1 VGQLLDPRGAAET
14 HPSGSGGG
22 VVFETKL
29 RGYHPSP
36 EVLPRPRLSETL
48 AEARPA
54 LILLAAPPGFGKTTL
69 LGQWREL
76 DDRQFAWLT
85 ADSSDNDPFVFWAG
99 VVAAIRQVKRGF
111 RAAAEIALRS
121 ARVDVLDA
129 LVPLI
134 VHELEAIKGEIV
146 LVLDDYQLI
155 ENPACHE
162 SLAFFLEWKP
172 NTVEV
177 AVATRADPPIPIS
190 KLRATGELLEL
201 RAVDLC
207 FTAEEEA
214 TFLNDKLRLEL
225 APQTLGVLHDRTEGW
240 PAGVYLASLSLRNA
254 SDQAAFVDGF
264 GGSNRHVVDY
274 LTEVVLAMLD
284 AEQRDF
290 LVETS
295 ILRTICAPLCDAVTA
310 RGGSAEMLAELER
323 ANLFLIPLDD
333 HREWYRYHPL
343 FAGLL
348 QGRLAERGQGAAQ
361 ELHRRASAWL
371 ADAGYTEEA
380 VRHAIAVGEVE
391 TATNLVVEKWLS
403 HPLVHLGRG
412 EMVLQ
417 WLEPFPP
424 RAVREDRRLALV
436 NAWALSMLHRPEEA
450 DAALEIVETAAPD
463 EALPDGTSF
472 EAIVALLRACF
483 PRDNV
488 GRAME
493 AATQPPELES
503 RLSDWWQPTSLF
515 AGGWAQY
522 RAGQPED
529 ASRRLE
535 RAALLGGRLQQWLL
549 VSAAQGIL
557 ARIALAA
564 GEVEE
569 AEVWASEA
577 VNIVEARRLSEEPGS
592 GFAYVALGAVRA
604 RQGLVDQAAELI
616 ECGLVR
622 LRARGAQL
630 DLADALLVLAP
641 VQRALGTST
650 EARALVESA
659 KSLIEASPDPG
670 ILHDRLEDVARALT
684 PAHRR
689 IEGDSDL
696 TEREL
701 EVLRYLAEG
710 LPKRDIGKVLF
721 LSYNTIHSHT
731 KSIYQKLRVSSRQAA
746 IERARELGAL

>member
-1 VGQLLDPRGAAET
+1 M
-14 HPSGSGGG
+14 
-22 VVFETKL
+22 
-29 RGYHPSP
+29 
-36 EVLPRPRLSETL
+36 LPRPRLSETL
-48 AEARPA
+48 EEARPA
-54 LILLAAPPGFGKTTL
+54 LVLLAAPPGFGKTTL
-69 LGQWREL
+69 LGQWRAVDE
-76 DDRQFAWLT
+76 RPFGWLT

-99 VVAAIRQVKRGF
+99 VVEAIRQVKRTF
-111 RAAAEIALRS
+111 RGAAEIALRS
-121 ARVDVLDA
+121 SRVDVLDV

-162 SLAFFLEWKP
+162 ALVFFLDWKP
-172 NTVEV
+172 SNVEV
-177 AVATRADPPIPIS
+177 AVSTRADPPIPIS
-190 KLRATGELLEL
+190 KLRAAGELLEF

-225 APQTLGVLHDRTEGW
+225 APKTLGTLHDRTEGW
-240 PAGVYLASLSLRNA
+240 PAGIYLASLSLRNS
-254 SDQAAFVDGF
+254 SDRAAFVDGF

-274 LTEVVLAMLD
+274 LTEVVLGMLD
-284 AEQRDF
+284 ADRRDF
-290 LVETS
+290 LIETS

-310 RGGSAEMLAELER
+310 QGGSAEMLAELER

-348 QGRLAERGQGAAQ
+348 RGRLAEREPGAAQ
-361 ELHRRASAWL
+361 KLHRRAAAWL
-371 ADAGYTEEA
+371 AEAGYTDEA
-380 VRHAIAVGEVE
+380 VWHAIAAGEVE
-391 TATNLVVEKWLS
+391 TATNLVVDRWLS

-412 EMVLQ
+412 ETVLQ
-417 WLEPFPP
+417 WLEPIPS
-424 RAVREDRRLALV
+424 RALQEDPRLALV
-436 NAWALSMLHRPEEA
+436 NAWALSMFDRPEEA
-450 DAALEIVETAAPD
+450 AAALEVVETTGPN
-463 EALPDGTSF
+463 EALPDGSSF
-472 EAIVALLRACF
+472 EAMVTLLRACF
-483 PRDNV
+483 PWDDV
-488 GRAME
+488 GRALE
-493 AATQPPELES
+493 AARQTPAPES
-503 RLSDWWQPTSLF
+503 ALSAWWQPALLF

-522 RAGQPED
+522 RVGQPQD
-529 ASRRLE
+529 ARRSLE
-535 RAALLGGRLQQWLL
+535 QAALLGGRLQQWLL
-549 VSAAQGIL
+549 VSASQGIL

-577 VNIVEARRLSEEPGS
+577 LNTVEALGLSEEPGS
-592 GFAYVALGAVRA
+592 GFAFVGLGAVHA
-604 RQGLVDQAAELI
+604 RQGLIDQAAALI

-630 DLADALLVLAP
+630 DVADALLVLAP
-641 VQRALGTST
+641 VRRALGTST
-650 EARALVESA
+650 EARGLVEA
-659 KSLIEASPDPG
+659 ARSLIEASPDPG
-670 ILHDRLEDVARALT
+670 LLHERLEDVARALT
-684 PAHRR
+684 PPHRR

-710 LPKRDIGKVLF
+710 LPKRDIGNVLF

-731 KSIYQKLRVSSRQAA
+731 KSIYQKLRVSSRPAA